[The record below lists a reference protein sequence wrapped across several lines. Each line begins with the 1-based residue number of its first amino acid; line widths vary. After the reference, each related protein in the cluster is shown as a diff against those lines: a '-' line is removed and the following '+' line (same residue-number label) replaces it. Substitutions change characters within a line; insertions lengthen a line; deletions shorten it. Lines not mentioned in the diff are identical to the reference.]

1 MNEYSSLI
9 NRVNDIIIN
18 RNCKINIIDHE
29 YNTYEFYITKQGSSE
44 KICCLTIS
52 IVKDIV
58 HISNLRASVHSKK
71 RKSKALE
78 TIQRRITTEEVELFK
93 VNSVYTMEKYAGNSF
108 ATLLLIYGISTLILR
123 YTHIKHALLF
133 DCGDNSD
140 NAEKNMYHRLGFVPQ
155 GHVSL
160 FCPSESEEQS
170 VKYAKRNDK
179 KSLSVSGSSDASPY
193 RLVLTGP
200 EKQADLNSFP
210 QRARDVLS
218 NIETK
223 NIENIVKGKAII
235 KKVRRKS
242 RKHHIRRYRN
252 NRKTHKK

>member
-1 MNEYSSLI
+1 MDDYSSLI

-18 RNCKINIIDHE
+18 RNCKINIIKHE
-29 YNTYEFYITKQGSSE
+29 YNIYEFYITKQGSSE
-44 KICCLTIS
+44 KICCLTIH

-58 HISNLRASVHSKK
+58 HISNLRASVRSNEASK
-71 RKSKALE
+71 
-78 TIQRRITTEEVELFK
+78 TTQRRITTEEVELFK

-133 DCGDNSD
+133 DCGENSD

-160 FCPSESEEQS
+160 FCPSESEEQ
-170 VKYAKRNDK
+170 
-179 KSLSVSGSSDASPY
+179 SDASPY

-223 NIENIVKGKAII
+223 TIENIVKGKAII